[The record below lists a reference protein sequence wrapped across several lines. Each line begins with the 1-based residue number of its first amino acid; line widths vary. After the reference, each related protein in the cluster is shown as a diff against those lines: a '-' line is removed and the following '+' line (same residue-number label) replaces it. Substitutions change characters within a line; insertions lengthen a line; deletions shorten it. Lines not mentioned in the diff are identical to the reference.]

1 LIRSLRTT
9 YSTFLL
15 LIALFTTMCNV
26 LAATPTAYGELSSDM
41 FTDGTKCA
49 QCHAIIH
56 NEWKGTMH
64 YYAYEDPFY
73 QKEFLAASNDT
84 EGIVDIFCSRC
95 HTPIG
100 VVSGEIPPID
110 GSNLSD
116 IARQGV
122 QCDFCHVVSGSNGTG
137 NAPFVVSPGNIKWGP
152 FNDSKAAYHESEY
165 LELYTSS
172 EYCGMCHEVIH
183 PINGLVIDDT
193 YKVWKE
199 GVYAEEGVVCQD
211 CHMTPGITQF
221 EANPG
226 RAASGAKKRDHISTH
241 DIVGGN
247 AFITGILGE
256 KKYSKMAVERLQKA
270 ATLSID
276 APTIAQRGNNVSFNV
291 SITNSGAGHKIPTGV
306 SEIRQIWLAVSV
318 KDRNGN
324 EIYHTGDV
332 NENGT
337 IVNAMEIYNTI
348 LGDAQ
353 GEPTL
358 SFWLAESI
366 LKDNRISPKGTVS
379 ENHTFIIPDE
389 VTYPLSIEAT
399 LKYRSAPQH
408 LIDYL
413 FGEMVYEVPVI
424 DMKYVSTNVYE
435 NEEDASKA
443 IPSTPGVGVLGSISV
458 LLFIAEYIGK
468 RKKMI

>member
-1 LIRSLRTT
+1 
-9 YSTFLL
+9 
-15 LIALFTTMCNV
+15 
-26 LAATPTAYGELSSDM
+26 
-41 FTDGTKCA
+41 
-49 QCHAIIH
+49 
-56 NEWKGTMH
+56 
-64 YYAYEDPFY
+64 
-73 QKEFLAASNDT
+73 
-84 EGIVDIFCSRC
+84 
-95 HTPIG
+95 
-100 VVSGEIPPID
+100 
-110 GSNLSD
+110 
-116 IARQGV
+116 
-122 QCDFCHVVSGSNGTG
+122 
-137 NAPFVVSPGNIKWGP
+137 
-152 FNDSKAAYHESEY
+152 
-165 LELYTSS
+165 
-172 EYCGMCHEVIH
+172 
-183 PINGLVIDDT
+183 
-193 YKVWKE
+193 
-199 GVYAEEGVVCQD
+199 
-211 CHMTPGITQF
+211 
-221 EANPG
+221 
-226 RAASGAKKRDHISTH
+226 
-241 DIVGGN
+241 VGGN